1 METFIRS
8 PLYERL
14 YPWRWLIVVLLFAAL
29 IGAIGVP
36 VYLATRP
43 RPGPQII
50 EATLTPAPTAPSPTS
65 VPPTPISTETPEPTA
80 TPALIPEPTATPTPE
95 ATPTPIP
102 EPTATAMPEAT
113 PTLNPAPTA
122 TPTPAATPTPNP
134 EPTATPTPEAT
145 MAPEQTY
152 IVTRGDSLWKIAEV
166 FYDDGLRW
174 PDIYEENRD
183 IIANPWLIY
192 PEQEFAIPS
201 PISEPAATPMPEVTR
216 TPQGTYIVRPGDYL
230 WRIAKMFYGDGLRWS
245 VIYEANR
252 SIITN
257 PRRIYPEQEFV
268 IP

>member
-1 METFIRS
+1 M
-8 PLYERL
+8 P
-14 YPWRWLIVVLLFAAL
+14 
-29 IGAIGVP
+29 
-36 VYLATRP
+36 
-43 RPGPQII
+43 
-50 EATLTPAPTAPSPTS
+50 EATPTS
-65 VPPTPISTETPEPTA
+65 IPESTA
-80 TPALIPEPTATPTPE
+80 TPTSEATPTPIPEPTATPTPE

-102 EPTATAMPEAT
+102 KPTT
-113 PTLNPAPTA
+113 
-122 TPTPAATPTPNP
+122 
-134 EPTATPTPEAT
+134 TPTPEA
-145 MAPEQTY
+145 MRAPEQTY
-152 IVTRGDSLWKIAEV
+152 IVTRGDSLWKIAQV
-166 FYDDGLRW
+166 FCDDGLRW

-183 IIANPWLIY
+183 IIANPRLIY

-257 PRRIYPEQEFV
+257 PRLIYPEQEFV